1 MPDRDNAHDLPPVRL
16 DRRAMLASL
25 PLATVGAMATAPGL
39 AEAATPRKAKSDG
52 TLTTPQDAIV
62 ETRYGKVRGY
72 LDNGIYTFKGIPYGA
87 STEGK
92 ARFLPPAPPAPWTGV
107 RNAMVF
113 GPCCPQTD
121 YKGIEQ
127 AGPSFLA
134 MSQFDYPHE
143 DCLKLNI
150 WSPRVNDGGKRP
162 VMVWLH
168 GGAFLVGSANNAR
181 THGANLARRGDVVA
195 VSLNHRLNVFGHLDL
210 SAFGEEYR
218 DSGNAGVLDIV
229 AALQW
234 VRDNIAAFGGDP
246 DCVTIFG
253 NSGGGAKV
261 ATLLATPPAK
271 GLFHRAII
279 QSTSAKINEAEK
291 SERLSRRLLSHLGID
306 KSSLSRLFDLPAQ
319 ALVQAGADVSAAPL
333 NPGDDWRPKIDGRI
347 VLQSPFEP
355 AAPALTSDIPVI
367 IGGDRHEFAPVPDLG
382 PIPEKMLMDN
392 LSSRFGADKA
402 TALRAAL
409 EKEYPG
415 LSTNEALALIN
426 VQPYRANHLK
436 SAERLAERGGAPI
449 YYYIFAWQSRNLD
462 GLPLAYHG
470 SEVPFVFDNM
480 AECAPLT
487 GNSAEAHAVSA
498 QISDAWISFAR
509 TGNPNHP
516 GLSRWSPF
524 RPQQRNT
531 MIFNV
536 RSAEVDRPW
545 ERETEAIHTIVGGA
559 FDKPNTSQLMRS

>member
-1 MPDRDNAHDLPPVRL
+1 M
-16 DRRAMLASL
+16 
-25 PLATVGAMATAPGL
+25 
-39 AEAATPRKAKSDG
+39 
-52 TLTTPQDAIV
+52 
-62 ETRYGKVRGY
+62 
-72 LDNGIYTFKGIPYGA
+72 
-87 STEGK
+87 
-92 ARFLPPAPPAPWTGV
+92 
-107 RNAMVF
+107 
-113 GPCCPQTD
+113 
-121 YKGIEQ
+121 
-127 AGPSFLA
+127 
-134 MSQFDYPHE
+134 
-143 DCLKLNI
+143 
-150 WSPRVNDGGKRP
+150 
-162 VMVWLH
+162 
-168 GGAFLVGSANNAR
+168 
-181 THGANLARRGDVVA
+181 
-195 VSLNHRLNVFGHLDL
+195 
-210 SAFGEEYR
+210 
-218 DSGNAGVLDIV
+218 
-229 AALQW
+229 
-234 VRDNIAAFGGDP
+234 
-246 DCVTIFG
+246 
-253 NSGGGAKV
+253 
-261 ATLLATPPAK
+261 
-271 GLFHRAII
+271 
-279 QSTSAKINEAEK
+279 
-291 SERLSRRLLSHLGID
+291 
-306 KSSLSRLFDLPAQ
+306 
-319 ALVQAGADVSAAPL
+319 
-333 NPGDDWRPKIDGRI
+333 
-347 VLQSPFEP
+347 
-355 AAPALTSDIPVI
+355 
-367 IGGDRHEFAPVPDLG
+367 PDLG